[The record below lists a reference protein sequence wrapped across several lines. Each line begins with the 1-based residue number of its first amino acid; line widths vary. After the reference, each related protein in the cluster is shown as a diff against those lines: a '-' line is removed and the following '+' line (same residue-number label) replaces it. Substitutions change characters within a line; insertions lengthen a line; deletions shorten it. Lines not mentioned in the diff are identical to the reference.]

1 MSRVAPL
8 SPGARIASLRIDR
21 LLGQGSSGITYLVTD
36 TALDTSFVL
45 KEYAPA
51 QWATRQSNSA
61 LQAPDGGAFA
71 KGLQAF
77 LDEGRMLARL
87 DHPNVARVIDCF
99 EANGTAYLKM
109 PWYEGEALHTLLQRG
124 GLLDRQEV
132 LDLAAPL
139 LDALAYLHERG
150 IVHRDIKPANIFITR
165 SGRPLLL
172 DFGAAIP
179 ADSLPGSEGYAA
191 PEQSKRDA
199 RIGPT
204 ADIYGLAATLYR
216 CASGRIPPAADRRE
230 AAIAAGR
237 KDPLPSLGGLL
248 PAEFGDL
255 ADTIQAGLA
264 LDPRRRPPN
273 ATAWRREFLKQT
285 APRGTVDDE
294 HREYLP
300 AVLLAVFVIVMI
312 GALGYLFWP
321 DDTDGPTPDG
331 ETVQRDD
338 EPLRSPQEEAQWRAA
353 LNADSAYGYQRFMQ
367 DYPNSIHNDQAML
380 HLERLDHQAWGRT
393 RMEGSRPAV
402 QAYLEQ
408 FPNGLH
414 LADADILLN
423 EIRLAEEAEQR
434 RDEAERKLD
443 EEAWDRARSART
455 IEAVD
460 RYLADWPGGTHAD
473 EARRLRAQLQ
483 SSLDDRRAF
492 EAAARLN
499 TRDAYQAYIDA
510 FPQGDRLAAALEAI
524 DDLTLRPGKVFR
536 DCAGCP
542 DMMVLPAGSF
552 WQGSDENSPLALK
565 KETPRRMVSF
575 QQPFAIGVFEVTFEQ
590 WDRCVAAGACSTNPD
605 DNGWGRGRRPVMG
618 VSWNDALE
626 FTEWLSNE
634 TGQRYGLPS
643 ESQWEYAARAGEEG
657 DWQGGSASMVCAYAN
672 IAGTESG
679 FRWNH
684 DACADTAAIQTLPVG
699 SLEPNAFGLYDT
711 IGNVAEWT
719 MDCMNLSYLDAPAD
733 GSAWSRG
740 ICSSRMTRGGSW
752 FTGTREIR
760 LPSRFNLKNG
770 DRNDFTGFRVVR
782 AVQD

>member
-1 MSRVAPL
+1 
-8 SPGARIASLRIDR
+8 
-21 LLGQGSSGITYLVTD
+21 
-36 TALDTSFVL
+36 
-45 KEYAPA
+45 
-51 QWATRQSNSA
+51 
-61 LQAPDGGAFA
+61 
-71 KGLQAF
+71 
-77 LDEGRMLARL
+77 
-87 DHPNVARVIDCF
+87 
-99 EANGTAYLKM
+99 
-109 PWYEGEALHTLLQRG
+109 
-124 GLLDRQEV
+124 
-132 LDLAAPL
+132 
-139 LDALAYLHERG
+139 
-150 IVHRDIKPANIFITR
+150 
-165 SGRPLLL
+165 
-172 DFGAAIP
+172 
-179 ADSLPGSEGYAA
+179 
-191 PEQSKRDA
+191 
-199 RIGPT
+199 
-204 ADIYGLAATLYR
+204 ATLYR
-216 CASGRIPPAADRRE
+216 CASGRIPPAAAQRE

-237 KDPLPSLGGLL
+237 TDPLPSLSGLL
-248 PAEFGDL
+248 PPEFGGL

-264 LDPRRRPPN
+264 LDPRRRPQT
-273 ATAWRREFLKQT
+273 AAAWRRDFFGQKSV
-285 APRGTVDDE
+285 PGPVDDE

-300 AVLLAVFVIVMI
+300 AVLLAVFVAVMI

-321 DDTDGPTPDG
+321 DDAGDAASES
-331 ETVQRDD
+331 ETAQRSD
-338 EPLRSPQEEAQWRAA
+338 EALRSPQEEAQWRAA

-367 DYPNSIHNDQAML
+367 DYPDSIHNDQALL
-380 HLERLDHQAWGRT
+380 HLERLDHQAWGKT
-393 RMEGSRPAV
+393 RMDGSRAAV

-434 RDEAERKLD
+434 RDEAARKLD
-443 EEAWDRARSART
+443 DEDWERARAART
-455 IEAVD
+455 IGAVD
-460 RYLADWPGGTHAD
+460 QYLADWPGGTHAD
-473 EARRLRAQLQ
+473 EARKLRAQLQ

-492 EAAARLN
+492 EAAAKLN

-510 FPQGDRLAAALEAI
+510 FPRGSKLAAALEAI
-524 DDLTLRPGKVFR
+524 DDLTLRPGKRFR

-552 WQGSDENSPLALK
+552 WQGSEENSPLALK

-575 QQPFAIGVFEVTFEQ
+575 QEPFAIGVFEVTFEQ
-590 WDRCVAAGACSTNPD
+590 WDRCVAAGACGTNPN
-605 DNGWGRGRRPVMG
+605 DNGWGRGKRPVMG

-626 FTEWLSNE
+626 FTEWLSDE

-657 DWQGGSASMVCAYAN
+657 DWQGGAASRVCEYAN

-684 DACADTAAIQTLPVG
+684 EDCADTAAMQTLPVG

-733 GSAWSRG
+733 GSAWNRG

-760 LPSRFNLKNG
+760 LPARFNLKNG

-782 AVQD
+782 KVDP

>member
-21 LLGQGSSGITYLVTD
+21 LLGQGSYGISYLVTD
-36 TALDTSFVL
+36 TTLDTSFVL
-45 KEYAPA
+45 KEFAPSGL
-51 QWATRQSNSA
+51 ATRQSDNA
-61 LQAPDGGAFA
+61 LQQIDAHSFA
-71 KGLQAF
+71 EGLQAF

-87 DHPNVARVIDCF
+87 DHPNVVRVVDCF

-109 PWYEGEALHTLLQRG
+109 PRYEGEALHTLLQRG

-132 LDLAAPL
+132 LELAAPL
-139 LDALAYLHERG
+139 LDALVYLHERG

-165 SGRPLLL
+165 AGRPLLL

-179 ADSLPGSEGYAA
+179 GDGLPGSQGYAA
-191 PEQSKRDA
+191 PEQAKQDEKT
-199 RIGPT
+199 GPA

-216 CASGRIPPAADRRE
+216 CASGRIPPAAAQRE
-230 AAIAAGR
+230 AAVAAGR
-237 KDPLPSLGGLL
+237 ADPLPLLSGLL

-264 LDPRRRPPN
+264 LDPRRRPAN
-273 ATAWRREFLKQT
+273 ATAWRENFFGQNAAMRP
-285 APRGTVDDE
+285 ADDE

-300 AVLLAVFVIVMI
+300 AVLLAVFIALMIVAI
-312 GALGYLFWP
+312 GYLFWP
-321 DDTDGPTPDG
+321 NDAAEPAPGG
-331 ETVQRDD
+331 EAGQHSG

-353 LNADSAYGYQRFMQ
+353 LNADSAYGYQRFME
-367 DYPNSIHNDQAML
+367 DYPDSIHSDQAGL
-380 HLERLDHQAWGRT
+380 HLERLDHQAWGKT
-393 RMEGSRPAV
+393 RMDGSRAAV

-434 RDEAERKLD
+434 RDEAARKLD
-443 EEAWDRARSART
+443 DQDWQRARSTRS

-460 RYLADWPGGTHAD
+460 QYLADWPGGAHAD
-473 EARRLRAQLQ
+473 DARTLRSQLQ

-492 EAAARLN
+492 EAAARLK
-499 TRDAYQAYIDA
+499 TRDAFQAYIDA
-510 FPQGDRLAAALEAI
+510 FPQGDHLAAALEAI
-524 DDLTLRPGKVFR
+524 DNLTLRPGKVFR
-536 DCAGCP
+536 DCADCP
-542 DMMVLPAGSF
+542 KMMVLPAGSF
-552 WQGSDENSPLALK
+552 WQGSDENAPLALK

-575 QQPFAIGVFEVTFEQ
+575 QAPFAIGVYEVTFEQ
-590 WDRCVAAGACSTNPD
+590 WERCIAAGACSTKPG
-605 DNGWGRGRRPVMG
+605 DNGWGRGKRPVMG
-618 VSWNDALE
+618 VSWNDALQ
-626 FTEWLSNE
+626 FTEWLSE
-634 TGQRYGLPS
+634 DTGQRYGLPS

-657 DWQGGSASMVCAYAN
+657 DWQGGAASLVCQYAN

-679 FRWNH
+679 FRWKH
-684 DACADTAAIQTLPVG
+684 ADCADTAAMQTLPVG

-733 GSAWSRG
+733 GSAWNRG

-760 LPSRFNLKNG
+760 LPARFNLKNG

-782 AVQD
+782 VVEP